1 MDNVTIVETM
11 IKEAD
16 QEINETK
23 NRLIRKLMN
32 SDNDMIDFCDVEWYE
47 YKIALEQKAL
57 LVDILDRLYEA
68 ENN

>member
-1 MDNVTIVETM
+1 MDSVTIVETM

-57 LVDILDRLYEA
+57 LADILDRLYEA